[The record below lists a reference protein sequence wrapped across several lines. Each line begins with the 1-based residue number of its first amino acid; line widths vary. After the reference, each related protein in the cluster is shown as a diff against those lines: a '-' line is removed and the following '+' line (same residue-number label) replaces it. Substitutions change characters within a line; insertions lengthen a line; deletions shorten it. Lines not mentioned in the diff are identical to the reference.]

1 MDNII
6 ENLEKMVDKKD
17 IYVNEPMKKHTSF
30 RIGGCADYF
39 VNVRNKEQLSQLLE
53 FAGKKGIPFQV
64 IGNGT
69 NLLVREGGIRGIV
82 AKLDW
87 QDYTIKQQ
95 DEDVLVTCGCG
106 MTLGKL
112 AFIAMENGL
121 TGLEAMA
128 GIPGTVGGAV
138 RMNAGAYGSEMKDVV
153 VCSKAMNRLGKIQE
167 FDLPAHEFAY
177 RKSAF
182 EVNEW
187 ILLETTI
194 RLKVGDKSQMEEK
207 MQEYKKARM
216 QKQPL
221 EFPNAGSIFKRNDGI
236 PVAKLIDEC
245 GLKGYSIGDAEIS
258 NKHSGFIINKGNAT
272 SKDVLALIEHM
283 KKEVKKKFAVEMKLE
298 IIVIGEE

>member
-1 MDNII
+1 MKNII
-6 ENLEKMVDKKD
+6 EKLENTIDKKD
-17 IYVNEPMKKHTSF
+17 ILVNEPMKNHTSF

-39 VNVRNKEQLSQLLE
+39 INVRSAEKLKHLLQLAKAE
-53 FAGKKGIPFQV
+53 EIPFQV

-82 AKLDW
+82 VKLGL
-87 QDYTIKQQ
+87 QDYVIERQEQ
-95 DEDVLVTCGCG
+95 EVFATCGCG
-106 MTLGKL
+106 MSLGKL
-112 AFIAMENGL
+112 ALIALENGL

-153 VCSKAMNRLGKIQE
+153 VCSKVMNQWGKIQE
-167 FDLPAHEFAY
+167 FNLAAHEFAY

-182 EVNEW
+182 EKNEW

-194 RLKVGDKSQMEEK
+194 RLKSGEKSEIEEK
-207 MQEYKKARM
+207 MQEYKKSRL

-221 EFPNAGSIFKRNDGI
+221 EFPNAGSIFKRNDGV

-245 GLKGYSIGDAEIS
+245 GLKGYAIGDAEVS
-258 NKHSGFIINKGNAT
+258 SKHSGFIINRGNAT
-272 SKDVLALIEHM
+272 AKDVTALIEHM
-283 KKEVKKKFAVEMKLE
+283 KKEVKKKFDVDMKLE